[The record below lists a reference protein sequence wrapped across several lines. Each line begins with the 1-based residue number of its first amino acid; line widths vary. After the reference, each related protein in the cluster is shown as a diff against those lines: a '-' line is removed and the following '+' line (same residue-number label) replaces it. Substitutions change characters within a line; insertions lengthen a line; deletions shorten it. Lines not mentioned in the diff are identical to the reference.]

1 MYAIYTPYVTDY
13 IYQNFYTRY
22 EEKKSLHQTV
32 WSVEK
37 TDETC
42 IGFGEHV
49 KTVIMNVR
57 KYKTE
62 NQMSMKDIIPELLIT
77 CPKKYREFYRKTEKD
92 LKACTGAE
100 KIIFR
105 S

>member
-1 MYAIYTPYVTDY
+1 
-13 IYQNFYTRY
+13 
-22 EEKKSLHQTV
+22 
-32 WSVEK
+32 
-37 TDETC
+37 
-42 IGFGEHV
+42 
-49 KTVIMNVR
+49 
-57 KYKTE
+57 
-62 NQMSMKDIIPELLIT
+62 MKDSVPELIVI